1 MPNNFYRYTIEDIVC
16 TALKDANKKCEIKSE
31 LRFKQKVQFI
41 DLEGALSLNDSD
53 IADHVN
59 NLLLQENT
67 MDINKIVEFFN
78 KKPLKNLDIVVN
90 DSSLTSIYLIEFYFI
105 LKCHLIFTII
115 KIWTKRS
122 YSRLSKTVVVS
133 ITVQHVRTTPI
144 AAQI

>member
-1 MPNNFYRYTIEDIVC
+1 MPNNYYRYTIEDIVC

-90 DSSLTSIYLIEFYFI
+90 DSSLTSIRHLFNRISLYSKISSYIYYF
-105 LKCHLIFTII
+105 
-115 KIWTKRS
+115 
-122 YSRLSKTVVVS
+122 
-133 ITVQHVRTTPI
+133 
-144 AAQI
+144 